1 MDILMIIGALPRRT
15 VNCKVLTPARSLEH
29 AEASR
34 AASLVSRQRRDWCA
48 RLALGVA
55 AVILPVSALP
65 ARGADVP
72 AGFRVEV
79 VVTDIPRP
87 LQLAL
92 DERGALVVLSQG
104 WRGDAAGEIYRV
116 DLRSSLPVD
125 ATRASRLVIPFP
137 DEPRKTTL
145 GSLAV
150 ESGTGDLFLGEENGN
165 RIYRLG
171 AGPRLQPMVVGLN
184 HLLGGSA
191 IALDPRG
198 RLVFVD
204 YASPEMH
211 LRSEAPLPP
220 SLSWLTEEGYR
231 GPVVFRIGVH
241 EERALP
247 RRADLLVPILP
258 HGETKVAEA
267 PWRLIGVTAVG
278 DDLAFLSAVGEVL
291 RLGSD
296 GELRLVA
303 RLPSG
308 HYHRTNLTSGRD
320 GSIYVCGGFHIRQ
333 IYRIRPTGE
342 VRIVASEL
350 GDPGGIVVD
359 GDALYV
365 AETALHRVI
374 RIVPAP

>member
-1 MDILMIIGALPRRT
+1 MIIGALPRRT

-55 AVILPVSALP
+55 AAILPVSALP

>member
-359 GDALYV
+359 GDALYG

>member
-342 VRIVASEL
+342 VSIVASAL

>member
-55 AVILPVSALP
+55 AAILPVSALP

-374 RIVPAP
+374 RIVPVP

>member
-1 MDILMIIGALPRRT
+1 M
-15 VNCKVLTPARSLEH
+15 NCKVLTPARSLEH

-34 AASLVSRQRRDWCA
+34 AASLVSRRRREWCA
-48 RLALGVA
+48 RLLLVVVGVIRVA
-55 AVILPVSALP
+55 STLP

-79 VVTDIPRP
+79 MVTDIPRP

-258 HGETKVAEA
+258 HGESKPAEA

>member
-104 WRGDAAGEIYRV
+104 WRGDAAAEIYRV

-374 RIVPAP
+374 RIVPAT

>member
-1 MDILMIIGALPRRT
+1 MTSRLAAAAMDILMIIGALPRRT

-171 AGPRLQPMVVGLN
+171 AGSRLQPMVIGLN

-296 GELRLVA
+296 G
-303 RLPSG
+303 
-308 HYHRTNLTSGRD
+308 
-320 GSIYVCGGFHIRQ
+320 SIYVCGGFHIRQ

-374 RIVPAP
+374 RIVPAT

>member
-1 MDILMIIGALPRRT
+1 M
-15 VNCKVLTPARSLEH
+15 NCKVLTPARSSEH

-34 AASLVSRQRRDWCA
+34 AASLVSRRRRDWCA
-48 RLALGVA
+48 RLALGVV
-55 AVILPVSALP
+55 AVILLGSTLP

-72 AGFRVEV
+72 AGFRAEV

-92 DERGALVVLSQG
+92 DDRGALVVLSQG
-104 WRGDAAGEIYRV
+104 WRGDAAAEIYRV

-125 ATRASRLVIPFP
+125 AARASRVVIPFP
-137 DEPRKTTL
+137 DEPRKTSL

-171 AGPRLQPMVVGLN
+171 AGSRLQPMVIGLN

-231 GPVVFRIGVH
+231 GPVVFRIAVH

-258 HGETKVAEA
+258 HGETKAAEA
-267 PWRLIGVTAVG
+267 SWRLIGVTAVG
-278 DDLAFLSAVGEVL
+278 DDLAFLSAIGEVL

-308 HYHRTNLTSGRD
+308 HYHRTNLTAGRD

>member
-1 MDILMIIGALPRRT
+1 
-15 VNCKVLTPARSLEH
+15 
-29 AEASR
+29 
-34 AASLVSRQRRDWCA
+34 
-48 RLALGVA
+48 
-55 AVILPVSALP
+55 VILPVSALP

-365 AETALHRVI
+365 AETALHRLI

>member
-104 WRGDAAGEIYRV
+104 WRGDAAAEIYRV

>member
-48 RLALGVA
+48 RLALGVV

>member
-1 MDILMIIGALPRRT
+1 MIIGALPRRT
-15 VNCKVLTPARSLEH
+15 VNCKILTPARPSEH

-34 AASLVSRQRRDWCA
+34 AASLVSRRRRRWCA
-48 RLALGVA
+48 RLALGV
-55 AVILPVSALP
+55 VGGILVASTLP

-87 LQLAL
+87 IQLAL
-92 DERGALVVLSQG
+92 DDRGALVVLSQG
-104 WRGDAAGEIYRV
+104 WRGDAAGEIYHV
-116 DLRSSLPVD
+116 DLRSSLPAD
-125 ATRASRLVIPFP
+125 AARASRVVIPFP
-137 DEPRKTTL
+137 DEPRKTIL

-150 ESGTGDLFLGEENGN
+150 ESGSGDLFLGEENGN

-171 AGPRLQPMVVGLN
+171 ADQRLQALVVGLN

-247 RRADLLVPILP
+247 RRTDLLVPILP
-258 HGETKVAEA
+258 HGETKGSEA

-308 HYHRTNLTSGRD
+308 HYHRTNLASGRD
-320 GSIYVCGGFHIRQ
+320 GSVYVCGGFHIRQ

-342 VRIVASEL
+342 VSIVASEL
-350 GDPGGIVVD
+350 GDPGGIVLD

-365 AETALHRVI
+365 AETALHRII